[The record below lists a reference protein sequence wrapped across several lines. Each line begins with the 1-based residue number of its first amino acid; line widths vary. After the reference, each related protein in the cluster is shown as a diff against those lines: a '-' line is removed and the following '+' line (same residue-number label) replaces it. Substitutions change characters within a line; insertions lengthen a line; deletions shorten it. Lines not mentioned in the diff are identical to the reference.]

1 MTTTSVPGTQWR
13 GPIEDGE
20 LRSLF
25 EDAWGQAFVELDI
38 VGRLRAH
45 SLGWVTARHEQGRLA
60 GFVNVA
66 WDGALHAFLLDTVV
80 APAARRTGLGARL
93 VAEATDGARAAG
105 CQWLHV
111 DFEPGLR
118 AFYLDACGFAS
129 TAARLV
135 NLMAGGI

>member
-1 MTTTSVPGTQWR
+1 MTTTSAPRTQWR
-13 GPIEDGE
+13 GPIEDAE
-20 LRSLF
+20 LRSLSD
-25 EDAWGQAFVELDI
+25 EAWGRVSVEPDV

-45 SLGWVTARHEQGRLA
+45 SLGWVTARDEQGRLV

-93 VAEATDGARAAG
+93 VAGAVEGARAAG
-105 CQWLHV
+105 CHWLHV

-129 TAARLV
+129 TAAGLV
-135 NLMAGGI
+135 DLTAAL

>member
-1 MTTTSVPGTQWR
+1 MTTTSAPLTQWR
-13 GPIEDGE
+13 GPIDHGE
-20 LRSLF
+20 LHSLF
-25 EDAWGQAFVELDI
+25 EGAWGSASDEEDI
-38 VGRLRAH
+38 VRRLHAH

-66 WDGALHAFLLDTVV
+66 WDGELHAFLLDTVV

-93 VAEATDGARAAG
+93 VAEATEGARAAG
-105 CQWLHV
+105 CHWLHV

-129 TAARLV
+129 TAAGLV
-135 NLMAGGI
+135 DLTATR